1 MTRFAALA
9 ILQPDRLGQSMPV
22 ILRTLPFVGK
32 VEVAGEFHDVLFG
45 MQAASIDLVVV
56 DFDCVPYTLPRL
68 IDCAHALPRN
78 VRVLVIAKNRQQQR
92 IAASSGADAIL
103 LRGFTTSRLR
113 STIDSLLFHPQ
124 SQLSFN

>member
-45 MQAASIDLVVV
+45 HVAVRQDETTTDRVISFAQQ
-56 DFDCVPYTLPRL
+56 L
-68 IDCAHALPRN
+68 IAFL
-78 VRVLVIAKNRQQQR
+78 I
-92 IAASSGADAIL
+92 
-103 LRGFTTSRLR
+103 
-113 STIDSLLFHPQ
+113 
-124 SQLSFN
+124 